1 MAHVLKDNASTAT
14 PVPILPTGEQQIAVS
29 IPIDSRIKPLIS
41 FFVIKV
47 ACRIRPMTDE
57 EILQGAA
64 TIAHKVADDNVSHS
78 KEISAKRN
86 ENFHLDGRFTRSG

>member
-1 MAHVLKDNASTAT
+1 
-14 PVPILPTGEQQIAVS
+14 
-29 IPIDSRIKPLIS
+29 
-41 FFVIKV
+41 
-47 ACRIRPMTDE
+47 MTDE

-78 KEISAKRN
+78 KEISAERN

>member
-41 FFVIKV
+41 FF
-47 ACRIRPMTDE
+47 CYQGRLSYSTD
-57 EILQGAA
+57 
-64 TIAHKVADDNVSHS
+64 D
-78 KEISAKRN
+78 R
-86 ENFHLDGRFTRSG
+86 